1 MFNKNKLDKRVRFQ
15 SQSFRQ
21 QLDRQRNYKRDKK
34 TVPQT
39 DWGVFLSTIGLGSTL
54 SKILSLLAL
63 CAIIYLVYI
72 PNFLFVK
79 NIQFMGLSESQSGSV
94 KGTTE
99 EFLNKHLPWPQKNL
113 LLLSKNKLNAFLVK
127 NNQNVL
133 KVEKIEK
140 DFPNGLKISI
150 TPRTEK
156 FLVDAPNGI
165 FTVANDG
172 LIKNQLAENL
182 NASTSLPSGLIFIK
196 LKTKETI
203 FAGKNAFP
211 SATADFLLQA
221 YGQLPKIIKNQV
233 EKFEISEP
241 PDYDITALTNSG
253 FKIYL
258 DLKSDLPKILQRFDL
273 VFSQISDGDKKNLS
287 YIDMRFAEKGYVCLK
302 TQPCANVT
310 IPAVNQAT
318 STPENLTP

>member
-1 MFNKNKLDKRVRFQ
+1 
-15 SQSFRQ
+15 
-21 QLDRQRNYKRDKK
+21 
-34 TVPQT
+34 
-39 DWGVFLSTIGLGSTL
+39 
-54 SKILSLLAL
+54 
-63 CAIIYLVYI
+63 
-72 PNFLFVK
+72 
-79 NIQFMGLSESQSGSV
+79 
-94 KGTTE
+94 
-99 EFLNKHLPWPQKNL
+99 
-113 LLLSKNKLNAFLVK
+113 
-127 NNQNVL
+127 
-133 KVEKIEK
+133 
-140 DFPNGLKISI
+140 
-150 TPRTEK
+150 
-156 FLVDAPNGI
+156 
-165 FTVANDG
+165 
-172 LIKNQLAENL
+172 
-182 NASTSLPSGLIFIK
+182 LPSGLIFIK